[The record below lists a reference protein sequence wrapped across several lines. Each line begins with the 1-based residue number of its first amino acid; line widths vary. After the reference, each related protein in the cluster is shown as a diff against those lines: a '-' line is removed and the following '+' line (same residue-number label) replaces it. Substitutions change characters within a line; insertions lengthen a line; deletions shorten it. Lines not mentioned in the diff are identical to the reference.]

1 MNKNRKSCKRSNRKG
16 GTKSILRKGSKE
28 NKTKK
33 TVKWAS
39 SVVSPKQKLGRTR
52 SRTKAQSGNK

>member
-1 MNKNRKSCKRSNRKG
+1 MNKSRKNCNRKSRKG

-33 TVKWAS
+33 SVKWAS
-39 SVVSPKQKLGRTR
+39 TVVSPKPKLGRTR
-52 SRTKAQSGNK
+52 SRTKAQLQNK

>member
-1 MNKNRKSCKRSNRKG
+1 MNKNRKSHKRSNRKG
-16 GTKSILRKGSKE
+16 GTKSILRKDSKD

-33 TVKWAS
+33 RVQWDP

-52 SRTKAQSGNK
+52 SRTKAQSKNN